1 MVFKSDWQS
10 DAQIWSHCVTRFL
23 SNPEGC
29 PFWNLHVASRCVTNF
44 TAFLKPK
51 NGFEKATFL
60 VWKYRESNGLSSN
73 SCSPYKY
80 IYFYIFNNS
89 TVIGHPTLTPRFHNS
104 FCIFYEL
111 RRTNVSPIRSPTDIR
126 FNRAGKLSA
135 SPSQQG
141 GVCLGSS
148 KDKFIYKW
156 HCLEAKK
163 KFHSGSELALPRR
176 LTTTQPGKAMLT
188 TRRCSSHHISVLYAQ
203 WKWRS
208 RSQCI
213 LKLNS
218 QLEVM
223 AQLTSNL

>member
-1 MVFKSDWQS
+1 MCNQFYCVFE
-10 DAQIWSHCVTRFL
+10 T
-23 SNPEGC
+23 
-29 PFWNLHVASRCVTNF
+29 
-44 TAFLKPK
+44 
-51 NGFEKATFL
+51 EKWF
-60 VWKYRESNGLSSN
+60 RESYLSGLKISWIQRSQFKFVQ
-73 SCSPYKY
+73 SIQIY
-80 IYFYIFNNS
+80 IFFYIFNNS

-104 FCIFYEL
+104 FCILYEL

-148 KDKFIYKW
+148 EDKFIYKW

-163 KFHSGSELALPRR
+163 KIHSGSELALPRR

-188 TRRCSSHHISVLYAQ
+188 TRRCSSHHTSVLYAQ